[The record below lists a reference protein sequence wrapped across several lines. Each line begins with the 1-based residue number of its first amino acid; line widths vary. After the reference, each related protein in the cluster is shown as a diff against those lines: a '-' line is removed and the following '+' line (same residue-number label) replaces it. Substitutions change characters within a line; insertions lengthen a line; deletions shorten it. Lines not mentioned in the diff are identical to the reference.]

1 MKSLSK
7 FAVIFPFV
15 CLLAL
20 AAVIISTAFPSA
32 GTALADDAAFDI
44 VYPEKGYFPIEDA
57 TLVAASDSHIA
68 VFDAAARSVFTLTVD
83 RTKAEAFP
91 LTAGE
96 DVTGLWLSSS
106 TLLVQTTDNASLTR
120 YYAADLT
127 SAAPELAE
135 VTLDAPADISYIT
148 ADDDFF
154 YAKSDTEVAQYS
166 NDLTADGLTL
176 EKLVDDKYINGKYI
190 FTARD
195 GMLYFYA
202 QDYDKSQFFVYDIA
216 EEAIVTLRPDTA
228 YIPAAVSFSDYGI
241 TAAQKGS
248 TVRLLSAA
256 DGAGILCDTGIAYD
270 DGTDFTS
277 YGDKIYV
284 TADGA
289 LNIYTVSRTTSGEGD
304 VYGVTL
310 TETLAMRGSGEGFFD
325 DPSDIL
331 VTAAGTFVA
340 DAGNSR
346 IVRLSS
352 EGTEVIALGFA
363 PVALAADSSG
373 VIHVASESTVYTL
386 TVSGGEWTARPYSSV
401 PTGERV
407 ADIAYAGSEL
417 VILTDSALYARS
429 FLDASPARVSDI
441 DGGIAL
447 ATARGD
453 VLYILTETGI
463 HTLSAA
469 NGTPVELIPFR
480 AHDFSGATDVAA
492 DYAGTLFVSYGE
504 TGVIAA
510 FDNALSAV
518 TQKTTFTLTHPLAQA
533 RPVAFALSGSRALF
547 LSSTCFVGSVEV
559 GAVDSESYIP
569 VPEPD
574 TDAAESLA
582 FAVLSADGH
591 IFVEPSRFDT
601 MSPVSAGTVVLCY
614 DGISSW
620 DGYTYVYTGGR
631 LGYVETS
638 SLTPVAPSADGT
650 AHTLH
655 AGSALYKHP
664 AGDAIMV
671 ENDIIL
677 TVTDDAAALD
687 GGVWVRV
694 SYGGGIYFASA
705 SDLTPYTPPV
715 PEREE
720 KFGRA
725 SADRPGG
732 LIGIYSLPDVSS
744 ATVTRA
750 VDGTRMEIVG
760 EEGDF
765 WMVSF
770 DGVTG
775 YALKSEVELEG
786 LTTVQIVSIVLC
798 CAVAVT
804 GVVVFV
810 ILWQAR
816 KKEKEK
822 E

>member
-1 MKSLSK
+1 M
-7 FAVIFPFV
+7 
-15 CLLAL
+15 
-20 AAVIISTAFPSA
+20 
-32 GTALADDAAFDI
+32 
-44 VYPEKGYFPIEDA
+44 
-57 TLVAASDSHIA
+57 
-68 VFDAAARSVFTLTVD
+68 
-83 RTKAEAFP
+83 
-91 LTAGE
+91 
-96 DVTGLWLSSS
+96 
-106 TLLVQTTDNASLTR
+106 
-120 YYAADLT
+120 
-127 SAAPELAE
+127 
-135 VTLDAPADISYIT
+135 
-148 ADDDFF
+148 
-154 YAKSDTEVAQYS
+154 
-166 NDLTADGLTL
+166 
-176 EKLVDDKYINGKYI
+176 
-190 FTARD
+190 
-195 GMLYFYA
+195 
-202 QDYDKSQFFVYDIA
+202 
-216 EEAIVTLRPDTA
+216 
-228 YIPAAVSFSDYGI
+228 
-241 TAAQKGS
+241 
-248 TVRLLSAA
+248 
-256 DGAGILCDTGIAYD
+256 
-270 DGTDFTS
+270 
-277 YGDKIYV
+277 
-284 TADGA
+284 
-289 LNIYTVSRTTSGEGD
+289 
-304 VYGVTL
+304 
-310 TETLAMRGSGEGFFD
+310 
-325 DPSDIL
+325 
-331 VTAAGTFVA
+331 
-340 DAGNSR
+340 
-346 IVRLSS
+346 
-352 EGTEVIALGFA
+352 
-363 PVALAADSSG
+363 
-373 VIHVASESTVYTL
+373 
-386 TVSGGEWTARPYSSV
+386 

-429 FLDASPARVSDI
+429 FLDASPVRVSDI

-469 NGTPVELIPFR
+469 NGTLVELIPFR

-510 FDNALSAV
+510 FDNTLSAV

-574 TDAAESLA
+574 TDAAESLS

-664 AGDAIMV
+664 AGGAITV
-671 ENDIIL
+671 ENDVIL

-744 ATVTRA
+744 ATVTQA

>member
-7 FAVIFPFV
+7 FAVIFPFI

-20 AAVIISTAFPSA
+20 AAAIISTAFPSA

-127 SAAPELAE
+127 SASPELAE

-166 NDLTADGLTL
+166 HDLTADGLTL
-176 EKLVDDKYINGKYI
+176 KKLVDDKYINGKYI

-216 EEAIVTLRPDTA
+216 EEAIETLRPDTA

-256 DGAGILCDTGIAYD
+256 DGAKILCDTGIAYD

-277 YGDKIYV
+277 YGDKLYV

-289 LNIYTVSRTTSGEGD
+289 LNIYTISRATSGEDD

-407 ADIAYAGSEL
+407 AD
-417 VILTDSALYARS
+417 
-429 FLDASPARVSDI
+429 
-441 DGGIAL
+441 GIAL

-469 NGTPVELIPFR
+469 NGTLVELIPFR

-510 FDNALSAV
+510 FDNTLSAV

-574 TDAAESLA
+574 TDAAESLS

-664 AGDAIMV
+664 AGDAITV
-671 ENDIIL
+671 ENDVIL

-694 SYGGGIYFASA
+694 SYDGGIYFASA

-725 SADRPGG
+725 AADRPGG

-744 ATVTRA
+744 ATVTQA

>member
-1 MKSLSK
+1 M
-7 FAVIFPFV
+7 
-15 CLLAL
+15 
-20 AAVIISTAFPSA
+20 
-32 GTALADDAAFDI
+32 
-44 VYPEKGYFPIEDA
+44 
-57 TLVAASDSHIA
+57 DS
-68 VFDAAARSVFTLTVD
+68 
-83 RTKAEAFP
+83 E
-91 LTAGE
+91 
-96 DVTGLWLSSS
+96 
-106 TLLVQTTDNASLTR
+106 
-120 YYAADLT
+120 
-127 SAAPELAE
+127 
-135 VTLDAPADISYIT
+135 
-148 ADDDFF
+148 
-154 YAKSDTEVAQYS
+154 
-166 NDLTADGLTL
+166 
-176 EKLVDDKYINGKYI
+176 
-190 FTARD
+190 
-195 GMLYFYA
+195 
-202 QDYDKSQFFVYDIA
+202 
-216 EEAIVTLRPDTA
+216 
-228 YIPAAVSFSDYGI
+228 
-241 TAAQKGS
+241 
-248 TVRLLSAA
+248 
-256 DGAGILCDTGIAYD
+256 
-270 DGTDFTS
+270 
-277 YGDKIYV
+277 
-284 TADGA
+284 
-289 LNIYTVSRTTSGEGD
+289 
-304 VYGVTL
+304 
-310 TETLAMRGSGEGFFD
+310 
-325 DPSDIL
+325 
-331 VTAAGTFVA
+331 
-340 DAGNSR
+340 
-346 IVRLSS
+346 
-352 EGTEVIALGFA
+352 
-363 PVALAADSSG
+363 
-373 VIHVASESTVYTL
+373 
-386 TVSGGEWTARPYSSV
+386 
-401 PTGERV
+401 
-407 ADIAYAGSEL
+407 
-417 VILTDSALYARS
+417 
-429 FLDASPARVSDI
+429 
-441 DGGIAL
+441 
-447 ATARGD
+447 
-453 VLYILTETGI
+453 
-463 HTLSAA
+463 
-469 NGTPVELIPFR
+469 
-480 AHDFSGATDVAA
+480 
-492 DYAGTLFVSYGE
+492 
-504 TGVIAA
+504 
-510 FDNALSAV
+510 
-518 TQKTTFTLTHPLAQA
+518 
-533 RPVAFALSGSRALF
+533 
-547 LSSTCFVGSVEV
+547 
-559 GAVDSESYIP
+559 SESYIP

-574 TDAAESLA
+574 TDAAESLS

-664 AGDAIMV
+664 AGDAITV
-671 ENDIIL
+671 ENDVIL

-694 SYGGGIYFASA
+694 SYDGGIYFASA

-744 ATVTRA
+744 ATVTQA